1 MNGKLKDHKIKRA
14 VIPVAGFGT
23 RMLPLTKEVPKELLP
38 VFDRPIIE
46 HVISEAISA
55 GITEIIFIIR
65 EGKEVV
71 KNYFVRNKKLEN
83 FLKQKNQNTVMKN
96 LKHISSNIKIY
107 SINQKKPLG
116 LGHAVLCAKPLLKKE
131 PFALL
136 LPDVLVQ
143 DKLNLEKNFSFK
155 KMMIRWDKSSNG
167 QIMIHR
173 VPSSKVKDYGI
184 VGLENNEIKSFFHSK
199 IESLIEKPSEKN
211 APSNL
216 AIIGRYILPYSILD
230 TLENTKKG
238 HNNEIQLTDALQT
251 FKFNND
257 LEAFLTSAQV
267 FDCGNKWDL
276 LAANLSFGMRN
287 KDGKAFF
294 DKFLR
299 QNVNL

>member
-216 AIIGRYILPYSILD
+216 AIIGRYILPYSIPD
-230 TLENTKKG
+230 TLEHTK
-238 HNNEIQLTDALQT
+238 T
-251 FKFNND
+251 
-257 LEAFLTSAQV
+257 V
-267 FDCGNKWDL
+267 
-276 LAANLSFGMRN
+276 
-287 KDGKAFF
+287 
-294 DKFLR
+294 
-299 QNVNL
+299 